1 MDSTAGSGHRPVVV
15 VGATIH
21 PWANRAVC
29 VASGQTRPKGGQAEA
44 AQQSPSLYEGDN
56 HLGWPSAM
64 SLYPLQLLRRAT
76 RDT

>member
-1 MDSTAGSGHRPVVV
+1 MDSNAGSGHRPAVV
-15 VGATIH
+15 VGATDH
-21 PWANRAVC
+21 PLAHRAVS
-29 VASGQTRPKGGQAEA
+29 VASGQTRPKLGQAEA
-44 AQQSPSLYEGDN
+44 AQQFPSLYEVDN